1 MLFLASAEP
10 VLKKMIGTQF
20 LQELTQL
27 TVDGSGYGV
36 LHNMAYVTA
45 FYDISCHIMMPIKY
59 RLLMWYD

>member
-1 MLFLASAEP
+1 
-10 VLKKMIGTQF
+10 MIGTQF

-45 FYDISCHIMMPIKY
+45 FYEISCHIMMPIKY